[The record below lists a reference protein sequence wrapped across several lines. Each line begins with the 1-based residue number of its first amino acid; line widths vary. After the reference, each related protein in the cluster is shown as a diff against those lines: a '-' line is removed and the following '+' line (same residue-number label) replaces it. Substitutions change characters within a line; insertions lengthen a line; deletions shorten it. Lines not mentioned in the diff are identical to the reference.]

1 MSRFREMMENIKE
14 DERIPEKV
22 WDRYVHTLESL
33 PDKRPEAKRS
43 RWTGK
48 AAAAAAAI
56 LGAGG
61 ILCCSNPALA
71 SRIPLLGG
79 IFRQVE
85 KIITYSGDYSEY
97 AEVLSSEEAG
107 ESGKRNL
114 SAEDAGIKVS
124 ASEVLYDGMSVFLTL
139 KMDADQGNLLN
150 IPRYSTADGAEEGAS
165 IVYLWGEYE
174 VPGVAASQPLTEE
187 AFYLEGKALDDHTY
201 VGMMKMNLGHDGL
214 EKGVLSLNLSAIGYD
229 DVEGLYVE
237 NKDGHKW
244 EGSWE
249 LQIPFQ
255 LDKERTKHI
264 TLDTKGKPYGTKEV
278 TISPYQIVT
287 VTDVPFVKRT
297 VTREEYE
304 EAMAIKTEGLEEECG
319 ISYEEYVEM
328 EGKVYAPYHTML
340 FDQNGE
346 ALSQGRGYGDGKSIF
361 AVHGRELTKL
371 QVLVFDG
378 DSWMDM
384 DTTRL
389 TDEVINAAVNYEVI
403 EIGSFPK

>member
-1 MSRFREMMENIKE
+1 MSHLNEMMEKIRQ
-14 DERIPEKV
+14 DERVPEKV
-22 WDRYVHTLESL
+22 WDQYLYTLENL
-33 PDKRPEAKRS
+33 PDKTRRDQKNH
-43 RWTGK
+43 WGGK
-48 AAAAAAAI
+48 IAAAAV
-56 LGAGG
+56 G
-61 ILCCSNPALA
+61 ILAAGSVLCYSNPALA
-71 SRIPLLGG
+71 SRIPILGD
-79 IFRQVE
+79 IFRQIE
-85 KIITYSGDYSEY
+85 KITTYSGDYSDY
-97 AEVLSSEEAG
+97 AVVLSSEEDGEAG
-107 ESGKRNL
+107 KENL
-114 SAEDAGIKVS
+114 SAEDAGIKVR

-139 KMDADQGNLLN
+139 KMDVDQGNLRN
-150 IPRYSTADGAEEGAS
+150 IPRYSTADGTKEGAS

-174 VPGVAASQPLTEE
+174 VPGAAAPQPLTEE

-201 VGMMKMNLGHDGL
+201 VGMMKMNLNQDGL
-214 EKGVLSLNLSAIGYD
+214 EKGMLSLNLSAIGYD
-229 DVEGLYVE
+229 DVEGVYVE

-287 VTDVPFVKRT
+287 VTDVPFMERT

-319 ISYEEYVEM
+319 ISYEEYAEM
-328 EGKVYAPYHTML
+328 EGKVYAPCHTLL

-346 ALSQGRGYGDGKSIF
+346 ALSQSRGYGDGTSIF

-378 DSWMDM
+378 DDWMDM

-389 TDEVINAAVNYEVI
+389 TDEAINAAVNYEVI
-403 EIGSFPK
+403 EIK